1 MFGEEYELCEC
12 NDCFFAVFP
21 NPEDEFRHFSY
32 VNGLNLPS
40 GGTHI
45 DLVSMI
51 LTNRV
56 RDVLVKK
63 YKTIKPAD
71 IKNKFLIVFL
81 GKNFRNFRP
90 DSQTK
95 EKLTN
100 STQEV
105 TEYLGQIDWE
115 NFAKKVLKNKAIID
129 PITEV
134 YKLKEEL
141 KKRQELK
148 DLTKTVKEVFSEK
161 YYPSIGTKKYLM
173 IVEGDSAFG
182 GLSPALGRKECGYFT
197 LKGKPLNAYSSSQ
210 SKFTQNIELSDLYK
224 VVKNEG
230 YEYLIYATDQDL
242 DGFHIRGLLSG
253 FIHRYLP
260 ECKDKI
266 GILQTPV
273 IAIKKNNKLTKWFYS
288 LNDEIK
294 VSNGETSKYY
304 KGLGSWK
311 TKDLQFVI
319 EKDGLENMID
329 FMEFDNEELLDD
341 WLSDSKSDK
350 RKEYISQNEFSIA
363 KA

>member
-81 GKNFRNFRP
+81 GKNFRNFRT

-363 KA
+363 KV